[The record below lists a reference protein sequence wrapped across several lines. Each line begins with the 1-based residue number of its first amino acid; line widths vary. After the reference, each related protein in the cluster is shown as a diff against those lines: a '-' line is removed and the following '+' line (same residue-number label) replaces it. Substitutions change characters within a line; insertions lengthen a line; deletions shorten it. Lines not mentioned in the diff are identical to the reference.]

1 MMMEKQRANA
11 ESGGL
16 NSEIDK
22 WKFALTAI
30 GAALVGGY
38 FVYFS
43 WLMNLPL
50 AENADK
56 WGAFGDYF
64 GGLMN
69 PVVAFAAFYW
79 LTRSVKLQKE
89 ELAETRHELKEAAS
103 AQKALVANG
112 SVQVQL
118 AALTALANAASD
130 EMAVAS
136 TEKAS
141 LRAGRSGTSGTQSM
155 MYDFANAPAFAEA
168 KAAFQSARK
177 KRDRYLAQME
187 AILAVNMPS
196 APIPDESPDSL
207 DVGAVSKPEH
217 SDAAGPDSP

>member
-1 MMMEKQRANA
+1 MTEQIGNTDS
-11 ESGGL
+11 EGL
-16 NSEIDK
+16 SSEIDR

-30 GAALVGGY
+30 GAALIGGY

-118 AALTALANAASD
+118 AALTALANAASN
-130 EMAVAS
+130 EMSVAS
-136 TEKAS
+136 ADIAS
-141 LRAGRSGTSGTQSM
+141 FRASRAGLSGTQSIL
-155 MYDFANAPAFAEA
+155 YDFSGSPAFIEA
-168 KAAFQSARK
+168 QASLQRAKIR
-177 KRDRYLAQME
+177 RDIYLAQME
-187 AILAVNMPS
+187 LILSAHVPSARGRDELPDLPDAAAPS
-196 APIPDESPDSL
+196 APAHNENP
-207 DVGAVSKPEH
+207 
-217 SDAAGPDSP
+217 GPITP

>member
-1 MMMEKQRANA
+1 MMMEKQSANA
-11 ESGGL
+11 ESEEL
-16 NSEIDK
+16 RSEIDK

-89 ELAETRHELKEAAS
+89 ELAKTELALREAAT
-103 AQKALVANG
+103 AQKELAANG
-112 SVQVQL
+112 LVQVQL
-118 AALTALANAASD
+118 AALTALSNSASD
-130 EMAVAS
+130 EMTVAAAD
-136 TEKAS
+136 KAS
-141 LRAGRSGTSGTQSM
+141 YMARRANTSGSQAL
-155 MYDFANAPAFAEA
+155 MYDMANQSVYQDANTAFRRA
-168 KAAFQSARK
+168 KSR
-177 KRDRYLAQME
+177 RDKYLAQME
-187 AILAVNMPS
+187 AILAAYEPS
-196 APIPDESPDSL
+196 APIADEPPDTSEAGLES
-207 DVGAVSKPEH
+207 E
-217 SDAAGPDSP
+217 SDQPGQAISQD